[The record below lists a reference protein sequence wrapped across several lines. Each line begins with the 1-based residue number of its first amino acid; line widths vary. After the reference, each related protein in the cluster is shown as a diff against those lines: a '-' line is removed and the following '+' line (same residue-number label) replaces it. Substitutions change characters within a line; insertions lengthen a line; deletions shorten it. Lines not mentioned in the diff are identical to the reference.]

1 MQCAS
6 LDFGMSINTDFK
18 TPGRLTILNKS
29 LVGNYD
35 ESLSDAKGAH
45 HLHPTFIR
53 AIERGKFLTE
63 EVFLRSL
70 FGEFFKDP
78 GHQLSLSCLPTR

>member
-1 MQCAS
+1 MKCAS
-6 LDFGMSINTDFK
+6 LDFSMSVNPDFK
-18 TPGRLTILNKS
+18 TPRRFTKFNKS

-35 ESLSDAKGAH
+35 ESLSDAKAAH
-45 HLHPTFIR
+45 HLQPTFIR

-78 GHQLSLSCLPTR
+78 GHHLS